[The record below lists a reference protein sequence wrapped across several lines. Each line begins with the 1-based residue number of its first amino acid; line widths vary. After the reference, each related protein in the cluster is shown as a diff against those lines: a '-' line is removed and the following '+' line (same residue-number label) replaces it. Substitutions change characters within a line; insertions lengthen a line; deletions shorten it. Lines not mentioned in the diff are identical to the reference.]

1 MKKYIPQKMIENSR
15 FCTFFK
21 TLSEDEK
28 QQLITK
34 IDRLVEE
41 NSEYADDKNYAH
53 LCNLL
58 ASLAL
63 VMILE
68 EDGKTKLVAHIVF
81 RDGVSN
87 PDEVLQKIDKRL
99 KYLLPEYM
107 VPEYYKIRQAMP
119 VHTNGK
125 RDISALKKDRED
137 LQKIS

>member
-68 EDGKTKLVAHIVF
+68 ENGKTRDEARKTVADAMYEYINPQIASMEKLAGHGFYIVA
-81 RDGVSN
+81 
-87 PDEVLQKIDKRL
+87 
-99 KYLLPEYM
+99 
-107 VPEYYKIRQAMP
+107 QAM
-119 VHTNGK
+119 
-125 RDISALKKDRED
+125 S
-137 LQKIS
+137 